1 MKSEPSYGDYAKKD
15 LYTPYYPDPPQGR
28 GMIGNLDFEKKEH
41 LMKFMFRRNDGLRAS
56 GRDGG
61 AHTGVLV
68 KAFTISRLS
77 CQVLMIVSV
86 IVIAI
91 NNIS

>member
-28 GMIGNLDFEKKEH
+28 GMIGNLDFEKRDN
-41 LMKFMFRRNDGLRAS
+41 LIKFMFRRNDGLRAS

-77 CQVLMIVSV
+77 GQVPIMIASY
-86 IVIAI
+86 
-91 NNIS
+91 